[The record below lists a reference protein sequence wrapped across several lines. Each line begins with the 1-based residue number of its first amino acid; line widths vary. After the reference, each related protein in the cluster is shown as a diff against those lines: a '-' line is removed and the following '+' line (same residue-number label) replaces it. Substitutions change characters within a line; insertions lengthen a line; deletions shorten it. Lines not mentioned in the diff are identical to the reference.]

1 MRFDR
6 REEFLENCKRRL
18 RDLSFAGHTARKRF
32 GQHWLRD
39 NSVLEKIVEAADL
52 KSSDRILEI
61 GPGRGA
67 LTEKLLRSRVELVH
81 CIEVDLDLIA
91 GLKKRFSKY
100 SKFTL
105 TEGDALSA
113 SLLPPD
119 GMAINKVVANIPYN
133 ITSPLLERLIG
144 RLGNPIKEHYQK
156 LVLLLQKEVA
166 DRIIS
171 LPGQSSF
178 SAMSVRL
185 QLLANCRSVCEVPP
199 SSFSPKPKVHSKVI
213 VLEPF
218 GVKETMGLE
227 IGKKVEVLV
236 RTAFLSRRK
245 KLKNTLIGLM
255 PLKNLEMLAYRQGIS
270 LDQRPQEIAPSKW
283 VQLAKGLQ
291 EWERN

>member
-1 MRFDR
+1 M
-6 REEFLENCKRRL
+6 L
-18 RDLSFAGHTARKRF
+18 FAGHRARKRY
-32 GQHWLRD
+32 GQHWLKD
-39 NSVLEKIVEAADL
+39 DSVLEKIVAAADL
-52 KSSDRILEI
+52 KYSDRVLEI

-113 SLLPPD
+113 SLVPPD
-119 GMAINKVVANIPYN
+119 GMPINKVVANIPYN

-218 GVKETMGLE
+218 GVTETMGLE

-255 PLKNLEMLAYRQGIS
+255 PLKNLEMLAYKQDIS